1 MQVHVASASKKWL
14 PSPTQRF
21 FNLAIIKK
29 ERVHRGKIDDEFV
42 LQSIHGQID
51 DILLAKS
58 PIDLE
63 DIFKNIEG
71 ERKVILIDGAPG
83 SGKSTLAIHI
93 TQGWSKGVLFQEF
106 TIVILVQ
113 LRDPAVQSAKS
124 IADLLPC
131 PDIETAWQV
140 ASAITASNGRGIL
153 WVMDGWDEL
162 PLRLQDDSFL
172 RDMIAPPHISP
183 ITLSSVIVTSRPIS
197 SGVLSQLV
205 SSRIEVLGFSSEE
218 QRQYFTECLKGD
230 TKAVDALLERL
241 SENPAIEGSCFLPL
255 NASIVAHLYLSDG
268 SLPDTVHGIFSSF
281 VRHFLSRYLCEKLG
295 KTKKKYRIVSLDNL
309 PRKVLR
315 AFDEMCR
322 LAFKGTAENK
332 VTFSH
337 SDIEAVKDSAVIC
350 EMGLLQATPSIL
362 SDGQTVYYN
371 FIHLSVQEFLSAVY
385 ISKLP
390 ASEQISTFNS
400 LFKEPR
406 FSSVFRYYAAITKLR
421 TSRPFLSKLPR
432 WLIPGSITVHMIDL
446 IQKMVEKRSQPLLVS
461 LLHCLYEARDLSLC
475 QFVAEQLRNE
485 LNLRGTS
492 LTPVDCLALGYF
504 LSTVSLTTSNAK
516 EFRVNLRNCSLGDA
530 GTKSLMCSISRHIDP
545 HSTVNRHLYMD
556 LRSNEIHE
564 EGASHIADLL
574 NNTSIV
580 STLRILD
587 GNQLETKGIKS
598 IFNALDPAGVLDLT
612 KKMIEKRSRP
622 LLVSLLHC
630 LYEARDLS
638 LCQFVAEQLGN
649 KLDLIG
655 TLLTPVDCL
664 ALGYFLSTVSLTSS
678 NAKEF
683 KVNLYNCSLG
693 DAGTK
698 SLMCSIRR
706 HIGPHSTVNRH
717 LDMDLSSNEIHEQGA
732 SHIADLLNSTSMV
745 STRTLSLDGNRIG
758 AKGIKNIFNTLD
770 RAGVLDL
777 VKNIIHDHSLL
788 LSLFDYLSE
797 ARDLSLCQ
805 FVAEQLGNKL
815 DLNGTSLTTVDCL
828 ALGYF
833 LSTVSLTTS
842 NAKGFKVNLYNCS
855 LGDAGTKSLMCSI
868 SRHIDPHSTVNR
880 HLDMNLSWNKIHEE
894 GASHIADLLNS
905 TSIVSTLLRLY
916 GNPIGDLGLQSIFN
930 ILKVNKTL
938 KWLIVG
944 RCSMTDTGVASLAS
958 ALNTNNTLE
967 RLDIDDNDA
976 ITENGLTC
984 LVEVL
989 SRSSGLV
996 TLVIPR
1002 RFRVDKVSKTINEAR
1017 QRSGLA
1023 TIRVEGKYTLT
1034 CNY

>member
-1 MQVHVASASKKWL
+1 MQVYVASASKKWL
-14 PSPTQRF
+14 PSPTRQF

-29 ERVHRGKIDDEFV
+29 ERVIRGKIDDKFV
-42 LQSIHGQID
+42 LQSIRGQID
-51 DILLAKS
+51 DILSAKS

-83 SGKSTLAIHI
+83 SGKSTLAINI
-93 TQGWSKGVLFQEF
+93 TQGWSKGELFQEF

-131 PDIETAWQV
+131 PDIETAQNV
-140 ASAITASNGRGIL
+140 ASAMKASNGRGIL

-162 PLRLQDDSFL
+162 PLCLQDNSFL

-197 SGVLSQLV
+197 SGDLSQLV

-281 VRHFLSRYLCEKLG
+281 VRHFISRYLCEKLG
-295 KTKKKYRIVSLDNL
+295 KTQQHSRVVSLDNL
-309 PRKVLR
+309 PPELQG

-337 SDIEAVKDSAVIC
+337 SDIEAVKHSAVIC

-362 SDGQTVYYN
+362 SEGQTVYYN

-400 LFKEPR
+400 LFEESR
-406 FSSVFRYYAAITKLR
+406 FNSVFRYYAAITKLR
-421 TSRPFLSKLPR
+421 TSRPFLSKLPQ
-432 WLIPGSITVHMIDL
+432 WLIPGTITVHMIDL

-461 LLHCLYEARDLSLC
+461 LFHCLYDLSLC
-475 QFVAEQLRNE
+475 QFVAEQLGIE
-485 LNLRGTS
+485 LNLSGTS
-492 LTPVDCLALGYF
+492 ATPVDCLALGYF
-504 LSTVSLTTSNAK
+504 LSTVSLTTINA
-516 EFRVNLRNCSLGDA
+516 EVFIVDLSNCSLGDA
-530 GTKSLMCSISRHIDP
+530 GTKSLMCSISRHIHP
-545 HSTVNRHLYMD
+545 HSTVNRHLDMY
-556 LRSNEIHE
+556 LSRNEIHE

-580 STLRILD
+580 SI
-587 GNQLETKGIKS
+587 
-598 IFNALDPAGVLDLT
+598 
-612 KKMIEKRSRP
+612 
-622 LLVSLLHC
+622 
-630 LYEARDLS
+630 
-638 LCQFVAEQLGN
+638 
-649 KLDLIG
+649 
-655 TLLTPVDCL
+655 
-664 ALGYFLSTVSLTSS
+664 
-678 NAKEF
+678 
-683 KVNLYNCSLG
+683 
-693 DAGTK
+693 
-698 SLMCSIRR
+698 
-706 HIGPHSTVNRH
+706 
-717 LDMDLSSNEIHEQGA
+717 
-732 SHIADLLNSTSMV
+732 
-745 STRTLSLDGNRIG
+745 RTLW
-758 AKGIKNIFNTLD
+758 
-770 RAGVLDL
+770 
-777 VKNIIHDHSLL
+777 
-788 LSLFDYLSE
+788 
-797 ARDLSLCQ
+797 
-805 FVAEQLGNKL
+805 
-815 DLNGTSLTTVDCL
+815 
-828 ALGYF
+828 
-833 LSTVSLTTS
+833 
-842 NAKGFKVNLYNCS
+842 LY
-855 LGDAGTKSLMCSI
+855 D
-868 SRHIDPHSTVNR
+868 
-880 HLDMNLSWNKIHEE
+880 
-894 GASHIADLLNS
+894 
-905 TSIVSTLLRLY
+905 
-916 GNPIGDLGLQSIFN
+916 NPIGDLGLQSIFN

-938 KWLIVG
+938 KVLNVE

-967 RLDIDDNDA
+967 TLDIEGNDA
-976 ITENGLTC
+976 ITENGLAC

-996 TLVIPR
+996 KLWIPSR
-1002 RFRVDKVSKTINEAR
+1002 LRVDKVSKTINEAR
-1017 QRSGLA
+1017 ERSGLA
-1023 TIRVEGKYTLT
+1023 AIKVLGKYTLT

>member
-1 MQVHVASASKKWL
+1 MQVHVASASKKWPPL
-14 PSPTQRF
+14 PTQQF

-42 LQSIHGQID
+42 LQSIRGQID

-93 TQGWSKGVLFQEF
+93 TQGWGKGELFQEF

-131 PDIETAWQV
+131 PDIETARQI
-140 ASAITASNGRGIL
+140 ASAIKASNGRGIL

-183 ITLSSVIVTSRPIS
+183 ITLSSVIITSRPIS
-197 SGVLSQLV
+197 SGDLSQLV

-268 SLPDTVHGIFSSF
+268 FLPDTVHGIFSAF
-281 VRHFLSRYLCEKLG
+281 VRHFFSRYLCEKLG
-295 KTKKKYRIVSLDNL
+295 KTQQHSRIVSLDNL
-309 PRKVLR
+309 PPELQG
-315 AFDEMCR
+315 AFNEMCR

-362 SDGQTVYYN
+362 SEGQTVYYN

-385 ISKLP
+385 ICKLP
-390 ASEQISTFNS
+390 ASKQISTFNS

-406 FSSVFRYYAAITKLR
+406 FNSVFRYYAAITKLR

-432 WLIPGSITVHMIDL
+432 WL
-446 IQKMVEKRSQPLLVS
+446 R
-461 LLHCLYEARDLSLC
+461 
-475 QFVAEQLRNE
+475 
-485 LNLRGTS
+485 
-492 LTPVDCLALGYF
+492 PV
-504 LSTVSLTTSNAK
+504 
-516 EFRVNLRNCSLGDA
+516 
-530 GTKSLMCSISRHIDP
+530 
-545 HSTVNRHLYMD
+545 
-556 LRSNEIHE
+556 
-564 EGASHIADLL
+564 
-574 NNTSIV
+574 
-580 STLRILD
+580 
-587 GNQLETKGIKS
+587 
-598 IFNALDPAGVLDLT
+598 PAGVLDLVR
-612 KKMIEKRSRP
+612 KMVEKRSRP

-638 LCQFVAEQLGN
+638 LCQFVAKQLGN
-649 KLDLIG
+649 ELDLRG
-655 TLLTPVDCL
+655 TSLTPVDS
-664 ALGYFLSTVSLTSS
+664 F
-678 NAKEF
+678 
-683 KVNLYNCSLG
+683 
-693 DAGTK
+693 
-698 SLMCSIRR
+698 
-706 HIGPHSTVNRH
+706 
-717 LDMDLSSNEIHEQGA
+717 
-732 SHIADLLNSTSMV
+732 
-745 STRTLSLDGNRIG
+745 
-758 AKGIKNIFNTLD
+758 
-770 RAGVLDL
+770 
-777 VKNIIHDHSLL
+777 
-788 LSLFDYLSE
+788 
-797 ARDLSLCQ
+797 
-805 FVAEQLGNKL
+805 
-815 DLNGTSLTTVDCL
+815 

-842 NAKGFKVNLYNCS
+842 NAKEFSLDLSYCS

-868 SRHIDPHSTVNR
+868 SRHIDPHRTVNR
-880 HLDMNLSWNKIHEE
+880 HLHMDLSSNEIHEE

-905 TSIVSTLLRLY
+905 TSIVSIRTLRLAGNRIGAKLIKSIFNALDQAGVLDLVKNIIRDHSLLLSLFDY
-916 GNPIGDLGLQSIFN
+916 LYEARDLSLCQFVAEQLGNVLGLRDTSLTPVDCLALGYFLSTVSLTTSNTKEFIVNLNNCSLGDAGTKSLMCSISRHINPHSTVNRHLNMYLRNNEIHEEGASHIADLLNNTSTVSTLWLDGNPIGDLGLLSIFN
-930 ILKVNKTL
+930 ILKANKTL
-938 KWLIVG
+938 KWLRVAS
-944 RCSMTDTGVASLAS
+944 CSMTDTGVSSLAS

-967 RLDIDDNDA
+967 RLDIRNNDA

-996 TLVIPR
+996 KLLIPR
-1002 RFRVDKVSKTINEAR
+1002 LDKVRKTINEAR

-1023 TIRVEGKYTLT
+1023 AIEVNSKYTLT

>member
-1 MQVHVASASKKWL
+1 MQVHVAPASKKWL
-14 PSPTQRF
+14 PSPTKQF

-29 ERVHRGKIDDEFV
+29 ERVIRGKIDNEFV

-51 DILLAKS
+51 DILSAKS
-58 PIDLE
+58 LIDLE

-93 TQGWSKGVLFQEF
+93 TQGWGKGELFQEF
-106 TIVILVQ
+106 SIVFLVQ
-113 LRDPAVQSAKS
+113 LRDPAVHSAKS

-131 PDIETAWQV
+131 RNDEMALQV
-140 ASAITASNGRGIL
+140 ASAITDIDGRGIL
-153 WVMDGWDEL
+153 WVLDGWDEL
-162 PLRLQDDSFL
+162 PTQLRKSSFL
-172 RDMIAPPHISP
+172 REIIVPSTKSS

-197 SGVLSQLV
+197 SGDLCELV

-295 KTKKKYRIVSLDNL
+295 KTQHSRVVTLDNL
-309 PRKVLR
+309 PPEVQG

-322 LAFKGTAENK
+322 LAFNGTAKNK

-362 SDGQTVYYN
+362 SEGQTVYYN

-406 FSSVFRYYAAITKLR
+406 FNSVFRYYAAITKLR

-432 WLIPGSITVHMIDL
+432 WL
-446 IQKMVEKRSQPLLVS
+446 
-461 LLHCLYEARDLSLC
+461 C
-475 QFVAEQLRNE
+475 
-485 LNLRGTS
+485 
-492 LTPVDCLALGYF
+492 PV
-504 LSTVSLTTSNAK
+504 
-516 EFRVNLRNCSLGDA
+516 
-530 GTKSLMCSISRHIDP
+530 
-545 HSTVNRHLYMD
+545 
-556 LRSNEIHE
+556 
-564 EGASHIADLL
+564 
-574 NNTSIV
+574 
-580 STLRILD
+580 
-587 GNQLETKGIKS
+587 
-598 IFNALDPAGVLDLT
+598 PAGVLDLVR
-612 KKMIEKRSRP
+612 KMVKKRSDP

-649 KLDLIG
+649 ELNLRG
-655 TLLTPVDCL
+655 TSLTPVDCL
-664 ALGYFLSTVSLTSS
+664 ALGYFLSTVSLSTS

-683 KVNLYNCSLG
+683 EVNLNNCSLG
-693 DAGTK
+693 DAGIK
-698 SLMCSIRR
+698 CLMFSISR
-706 HIGPHSTVNRH
+706 HVDPHSTVNRH
-717 LDMDLSSNEIHEQGA
+717 LHMDLSWNEIHEAGA
-732 SHIADLLNSTSMV
+732 SHVADLLKCTSIV
-745 STRTLSLDGNRIG
+745 STRTLRLAGNRIG
-758 AKGIKNIFNTLD
+758 AKGIKSIFNTLD
-770 RAGVLDL
+770 PAGVLDL
-777 VKNIIHDHSLL
+777 VKKIIRDHSLL
-788 LSLFDYLSE
+788 LSLFDYLYE

-805 FVAEQLGNKL
+805 FVAEQLGNG
-815 DLNGTSLTTVDCL
+815 LNLSGTSLTPVDCL
-828 ALGYF
+828 AIGYF

-842 NAKGFKVNLYNCS
+842 NAKEFKVYLINCS
-855 LGDAGTKSLMCSI
+855 LGDAGTKCLMCSI

-880 HLDMNLSWNKIHEE
+880 HLDMVLTSNEIHEE

-905 TSIVSTLLRLY
+905 TSIVSTLWLY
-916 GNPIGDLGLQSIFN
+916 GNPIGDLGLQSICN

-938 KWLIVG
+938 KVLSVA

-958 ALNTNNTLE
+958 GLNTNNTLE
-967 RLDIDDNDA
+967 TLDIHGNDA

-996 TLVIPR
+996 QLGIPSHLGA
-1002 RFRVDKVSKTINEAR
+1002 DKVSKTVNETR

-1023 TIRVEGKYTLT
+1023 VIEVECKYTLT